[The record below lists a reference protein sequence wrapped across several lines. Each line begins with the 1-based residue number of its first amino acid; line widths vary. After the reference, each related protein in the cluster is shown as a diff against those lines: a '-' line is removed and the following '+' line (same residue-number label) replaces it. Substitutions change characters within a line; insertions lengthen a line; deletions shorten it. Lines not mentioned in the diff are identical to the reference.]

1 MLTGQPNPYEK
12 VSVLVIEDM
21 TSVRKLIRN
30 MLLQLGIRA
39 VFEAADGKSGLDETL
54 RACPTVV
61 LCDVHME
68 PVDGLQYLKLLR
80 AHATRAIAAT
90 PVVMLTSDASKD
102 TVLFAKEHRAN
113 GYLVKPV
120 SLNHLKSRID
130 AVLRGTAPA

>member
-1 MLTGQPNPYEK
+1 MAGQLPYDG

-39 VFEAADGKSGLDETL
+39 IFEAADGKSGLDETV
-54 RACPTVV
+54 RTCPTVV

-68 PVDGLQYLKLLR
+68 PVDGRAFLKTLR
-80 AHATRAIAAT
+80 GLKVRDLANT
-90 PVVMLTSDASKD
+90 PVIFLTADAQTD
-102 TVLFAKEHRAN
+102 TVLFAKEHHVN

-120 SLNHLKSRID
+120 SLTQLKTRVD
-130 AVLRGTAPA
+130 AVLKK

>member
-1 MLTGQPNPYEK
+1 MVEPHPYEN

-39 VFEAADGKSGLDETL
+39 IFEASDGKQGLDETL
-54 RACPTVV
+54 RTCPTVV

-80 AHATRAIAAT
+80 GHPTRTIAQT
-90 PVVMLTSDASKD
+90 PVVILTSDGNKE
-102 TVLFAKEHRAN
+102 TVMMAKQHHAN

-130 AVLRGTAPA
+130 AVLKGTAPA

>member
-1 MLTGQPNPYEK
+1 MLTGQQNPYEK

-39 VFEAADGKSGLDETL
+39 VFEAADGKSGLDETV
-54 RACPTVV
+54 RTCPTVV

-68 PVDGLQYLKLLR
+68 PVDGLKYLKLLR
-80 AHATRAIAAT
+80 GHGTRTVAMT
-90 PVVMLTSDASKD
+90 PVIMLTSDGNKE
-102 TVLFAKEHRAN
+102 TVMMAKEHHAN

-130 AVLRGTAPA
+130 AVLKGSAPG